1 MTGVGAL
8 TLSLL
13 VLMQIDKLLAS
24 RWLPLASYGYYMLA
38 ATVSNGLGVLSA
50 PLFNTMLPR
59 LSALAAGGDHARLSA
74 EFRRGTRLLALL
86 VFPAMITVGAL
97 APDVVKLWTH
107 DATTGQLA
115 GPIATMLLIGMGSAS
130 LLQFLMALQMATG
143 RTRAGFLLHTLL
155 AAVFVLLGGAAARYG
170 AVGVAATWAALLAIG
185 ALGGG
190 TAIRRQQLGAGSGR
204 WLLLDVL
211 RPLAAML
218 VVVLVAWP
226 LLRAPLTGPL
236 TLVRLAG
243 LGAALTIVAAAV
255 SGFTFSML
263 RGVLSPIPRTS

>member
-1 MTGVGAL
+1 VR
-8 TLSLL
+8 
-13 VLMQIDKLLAS
+13 I
-24 RWLPLASYGYYMLA
+24 
-38 ATVSNGLGVLSA
+38 
-50 PLFNTMLPR
+50 
-59 LSALAAGGDHARLSA
+59 
-74 EFRRGTRLLALL
+74 
-86 VFPAMITVGAL
+86 
-97 APDVVKLWTH
+97 WTH
-107 DATTGQLA
+107 DAAAAQVV
-115 GPIATMLLIGMGSAS
+115 GPIATLLLVGMGGAS
-130 LLQFLMALQMATG
+130 ILQLATALQMASG
-143 RTRAGFLLHTLL
+143 RTRTGVLLHTTL
-155 AAVFVLLGGAAARYG
+155 AVALVVCGGAAARYG